1 MLRIISLLNHKNH
14 YLEKFYS
21 INENE
26 ILNFAKSDFSNLE
39 QFYQDREKILET
51 IRYIDAEI
59 DMAQSKDKDMVID
72 PTQRREMAA
81 TLSIKEEYVSRI
93 LAQDLEILAAIEC
106 AKSNIIRELQDIRR
120 TKKVVGSY
128 RSRTFTNRLDEE
140 A

>member
-51 IRYIDAEI
+51 IRYIDSEI
-59 DMAQSKDKDMVID
+59 DTAQSKDIVVD
-72 PTQRREMAA
+72 PVQRREMAA

-93 LAQDLEILAAIEC
+93 LAQDLEILATIEC
-106 AKSNIIRELQDIRR
+106 AKSNIIRELQEIRR
-120 TKKVVGSY
+120 TKKAVGSY

>member
-26 ILNFAKSDFSNLE
+26 ILNFAKNDFSNLE
-39 QFYQDREKILET
+39 KFYQDREKILET
-51 IRYIDAEI
+51 IRYIDSEI
-59 DMAQSKDKDMVID
+59 DAAQSKDVVID
-72 PTQRREMAA
+72 PVQRREMAA

-93 LAQDLEILAAIEC
+93 LAQDLEILATIEC
-106 AKSNIIRELQDIRR
+106 AKSNIIRELQEIRR

-128 RSRTFTNRLDEE
+128 RSRTFSNRLDEE